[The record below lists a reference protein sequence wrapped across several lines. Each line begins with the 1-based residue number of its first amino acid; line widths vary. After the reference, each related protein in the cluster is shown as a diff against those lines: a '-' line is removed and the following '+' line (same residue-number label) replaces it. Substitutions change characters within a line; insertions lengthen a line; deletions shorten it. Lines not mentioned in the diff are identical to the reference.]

1 MHNHYLKNTIGLLLF
16 YVEHFY
22 QFSEV
27 IYENFEK
34 KHSFHNKHIYIY
46 GLLLWSFLLYIL

>member
-1 MHNHYLKNTIGLLLF
+1 MRNYLKNTIGLLSF

-34 KHSFHNKHIYIY
+34 KHSFHNKHIYIC